1 MKKNPCLL
9 FVLALLGLS
18 GCINQDEI
26 VSVEKSSVRF
36 QVPAIASRDIP
47 DDARM
52 LITIQTP
59 SGEII
64 QDETVI
70 GVERDGEIIT
80 SDVLELK
87 NGEYEV
93 TDFMVLHNEEIIY
106 AAPRAGSELSD
117 KTITPLSYRFSV
129 SERQSRIL
137 VDVLQ
142 TSGKSAGKF
151 GYSSFKKPAKNTW
164 TVGLFIEENGSEV
177 PTTGWAKL
185 VAGDGTSKEYEL
197 SRGFNSFS
205 YDGDPHAEWTLVVGK
220 DGFSS
225 ESTPFV
231 FGNIPGHGKKPFK
244 FVLEA
249 LQNPL
254 AISASILDYRGSWV
268 LTDAF
273 VKIYQ
278 IEPYILLHET
288 ELTPEVNVIDFLG
301 DPDKSYWVEYSKPGY
316 YTDVMEFVYN
326 ELSGEP
332 NPTLELRLS
341 FNSYNTFGFSGSE
354 GNASTFSFEM
364 GFIGTGT
371 VHIDWRDGTSQD
383 LTVNQQ
389 TELRVNFSHDYADQG
404 QRNVR
409 ISGDVNLIVTF
420 INDQMN
426 LTSIYTDYLSELRYL
441 QINNSSFNLLDLGE
455 CMKLETLGLTGTSL
469 TDLGIG
475 SPSFRRMNLESLSS
489 STADAAISGLFTNTI
504 AHSVMNG
511 HVSATNIDPG
521 LSEGAIFALE
531 DIGSSYGWTWSEN

>member
-1 MKKNPCLL
+1 M

-26 VSVEKSSVRF
+26 APIEKSTVTFRI
-36 QVPAIASRDIP
+36 PAAASLDIP
-47 DDARM
+47 DDSK
-52 LITIQTP
+52 LVLSILNS
-59 SGEII
+59 SGETIEN
-64 QDETVI
+64 ETVTGLI
-70 GVERDGEIIT
+70 RDGEILGT
-80 SDVLELK
+80 EEFELK
-87 NGEYEV
+87 SGDYEI
-93 TDFMVLHNEEIIY
+93 TDFMVMHEDHVIY
-106 AAPRAGSELSD
+106 AAPRSGSDLSD
-117 KTITPLSYRFSV
+117 KTITPLSYRFTV
-129 SERQSRIL
+129 SGKKSAIL

-142 TSGKSAGKF
+142 TAGKSPGKF
-151 GYSSFKKPAKNTW
+151 GYESFRKPSKNTW
-164 TVGLFIEENGSEV
+164 TVGIFIEENGSEV

-197 SRGFNSFS
+197 SRGFNSFG
-205 YDGDPHAEWTLVVGK
+205 YDGDPNAEWTLVVGK
-220 DGFSS
+220 DGFTS

-301 DPDKSYWVEYSKPGY
+301 DPNKTYWVEYSKPGY
-316 YTDVMEFVYN
+316 YTDVMQFVYN

-332 NPTLELRLS
+332 NPTLDLRLS
-341 FNSYNTFGFSGSE
+341 FDSYNTFGFSGSE
-354 GNASTFSFEM
+354 GTAGTFSFEM

-383 LTVNQQ
+383 LIVNQQ
-389 TELRVNFSHDYADQG
+389 TELRVNFSHAYAGEG

-409 ISGDVNLIVTF
+409 ITGDVGLIVTF

-441 QINNSSFNLLDLGE
+441 QINNSSFNLLDLGG
-455 CMKLETLGLTGTSL
+455 CMKLETLGLTATSL
-469 TDLGIG
+469 SDLGVW
-475 SPSFRRMNLESLSS
+475 SPNFRRMNLESLSS

-504 AHSVMNG
+504 EHSVMNG

-531 DIGSSYGWTWSEN
+531 DIGGNYGWTWSEN